1 MDGHNMESTDRIAG
15 CVWQMPTIW
24 SSPFDPP
31 AEFAELRTRGPV
43 CRLRYPDGHLG
54 WLVTDWA
61 HTRAVLRDDRF
72 SIRTPR
78 VPTGDPTANAVRQE
92 FAVREGSMVTD
103 PPDHTV
109 LRRLVA
115 DQFAVHCV
123 DQRSSAIERIVAG
136 RLNAMRETGPAV
148 DLLSMLAVPVASLV
162 ICDLLGVSPD
172 ARLQFERLGGVLVDP
187 ASSAEELRA
196 TTREFYAWGQGLIEH
211 KRAHLADDLL
221 SQLVRATELTDRGRV
236 GLMMKLFSAAGGD
249 STVSGMI
256 TLSTLLLLSEPGR
269 WRALHDDP
277 SLIPGAV
284 EELLRYLGVV
294 QWTFTRTASEN
305 VDLGGVLVQSGESVT
320 ISLAAANRDP
330 AKFAD
335 PDCFDLT
342 RRPDGHLAFGYGRH
356 NCVGRHLAR
365 TELHITMAGLVRE
378 FPTLRLVEP
387 PEKVPL
393 HRDDRQFRGVQKLL
407 VDW

>member
-1 MDGHNMESTDRIAG
+1 MNPGVCARDAESAPE
-15 CVWQMPTIW
+15 MPTIR
-24 SSPFDPP
+24 SCPFDPP
-31 AEFAELRTRGPV
+31 AQLAALRSDQPV
-43 CRLRYPDGHLG
+43 SRLRYPDGHLG

-61 HTRAVLRDDRF
+61 HACAVMRDDRF
-72 SIRTPR
+72 SVRTPR
-78 VPTGDPTANAVRQE
+78 VPAGDPTANAVRQK
-92 FAVREGSMVTD
+92 FTVREGSMATD

-115 DQFAVHCV
+115 DQFAERNV
-123 DQRSSAIERIVAG
+123 DQRSSTIERIVTD
-136 RLNAMRETGPAV
+136 RLTAMRRAGPAV

-162 ICDLLGVSPD
+162 ICDLLGVSPED
-172 ARLQFERLGGVLVDP
+172 RLRFERLAKVYLDP
-187 ASSAEELRA
+187 ASSAEELLA
-196 TTREFYAWGQGLIEH
+196 TTRELDGFGQSLIEQ
-211 KRAHLADDLL
+211 KRAHPANDLL
-221 SQLVRATELTDRGRV
+221 SQLVRATELSDRGRV
-236 GLMMKLFSAAGGD
+236 GLMMQLFGAGGN
-249 STVSGMI
+249 STVGGMI

-269 WRALHDDP
+269 WQALHDDP

-294 QWTFTRTASEN
+294 QWTITRTASEN

-335 PDCFDLT
+335 PDRFDLT

-356 NCVGRHLAR
+356 NCVGKHLAR
-365 TELHITMAGLVRE
+365 SELHITMAGLVRE
-378 FPTLRLVEP
+378 FPTLRLAEP

-393 HRDDRQFRGVQKLL
+393 HRDDRQFRGVQRLL
-407 VDW
+407 VNW